1 MHAVVLSTI
10 ARVHAAAQYVTVTG
24 VHAVANYCQNAC
36 SSPQHVTVTGTHALV
51 LSTIARMHAA
61 DPNRSICLHC
71 QPNVDQCHPTLAGA
85 HSLTLAGT
93 HIRIHHLSDV

>member
-1 MHAVVLSTI
+1 
-10 ARVHAAAQYVTVTG
+10 
-24 VHAVANYCQNAC
+24 
-36 SSPQHVTVTGTHALV
+36 